1 MISDRIKRLSPYKT
15 ETTQA
20 KIRLSSNELPL
31 HLPEDVRI
39 RIAKEV
45 SKIPINKYPD
55 PNARELKEVLSDHL
69 KVKEENIV
77 LGNGSDEL
85 IYYLSVA
92 IGEPSRGVF
101 YPIPTFPMYEISA
114 KVFGRERVE
123 VPLDENMDIDLSLSL
138 NAIKTHSPILAF
150 ISYPNNPTGR
160 CFTKSKIESIRQEGL
175 FTVID
180 EAYFHFSKKTFL
192 EDAIKREDT
201 VVLRTLSKIGM
212 AGLRV
217 GILIAKEEIAY
228 EINKMRLPFNIT
240 YPSQVIARL
249 MLTEFYSLIEE
260 CINTVLKE
268 RDRLIRVL
276 SQMEGI
282 EVFPSDANFILFRSE
297 FPAER
302 LHKELL
308 VRGVLVRNVSYLPRL
323 ERCLRVSVGLP
334 EENDAFLD
342 ALESSLR
349 SLN

>member
-1 MISDRIKRLSPYKT
+1 VISDRIKKLSPYKT

-31 HLPEDVRI
+31 YLPEDVRI

-55 PNARELKEVLSDHL
+55 PNATELKEVLSDHL

-92 IGEPSRGVF
+92 VGEPNRGVF
-101 YPIPTFPMYEISA
+101 YPVPTFPMYEISA

-123 VPLDENMDIDLSLSL
+123 VPLDENMDIDLPSSLS
-138 NAIKTHSPILAF
+138 AIKTRSPILAF

-217 GILIAKEEIAY
+217 GILIAKEEIAH

-249 MLTEFYSLIEE
+249 MLTEFYPLIEE
-260 CINTVLKE
+260 CINTVIKE
-268 RDRLIRVL
+268 RDRLIREL

-282 EVFPSDANFILFRSE
+282 EVFPSDANFILFRSS
-297 FPAER
+297 FPAEK

-349 SLN
+349 SLT